1 MNFEIKDTEKCNQN
15 YIEQYTNIF
24 TNVLY
29 IAANSSIPTPKFRPY
44 LKPYWK
50 ENNVKQFVF

>member
-24 TNVLY
+24 TNMLY
-29 IAANSSIPTPKFRPY
+29 IGANSSIPTPKFRPY
-44 LKPYWK
+44 LKPYWERK
-50 ENNVKQFVF
+50 